1 MTEKTTRLMV
11 ALDVPE
17 LETALTLVDRLGD
30 QVEWYKV
37 GKQLF
42 THYGPK
48 VLEELRTRGR
58 KVFLDMKFHDIPNT
72 VAQAIRSAALIGAD
86 IINVHASGGPA
97 MLAAAAEAGRETGKT
112 VIAVTVLTS
121 MDAEQLAAIGIQA
134 TPAEQVL
141 RLARLTQEAGLPGV
155 VCSALELPMLRREF
169 GTDFLTLVPGIRP
182 AGAAAGDQKRIMTPV
197 QAAAAGA
204 SYIIVGRPIV
214 AAPDPAAAA
223 QAVLAE
229 LETVGYAD

>member
-1 MTEKTTRLMV
+1 
-11 ALDVPE
+11 
-17 LETALTLVDRLGD
+17 
-30 QVEWYKV
+30 
-37 GKQLF
+37 
-42 THYGPK
+42 
-48 VLEELRTRGR
+48 
-58 KVFLDMKFHDIPNT
+58 FHDIPNT

-121 MDAEQLAAIGIQA
+121 MDAEQLQAIGIQA

-141 RLARLTQEAGLPGV
+141 RLARLTQAAGLPGV

-169 GTDFLTLVPGIRP
+169 GSDFLTLVPGIRP
-182 AGAAAGDQKRIMTPV
+182 AGAAAGDQKRIMTPA

-204 SYIIVGRPIV
+204 NYIIVGRPIV
-214 AAPDPAAAA
+214 AAPDPATAA
-223 QAVLAE
+223 QAVLEE
-229 LETVGYAD
+229 LHSVS

>member
-169 GTDFLTLVPGIRP
+169 GPDFLTLVPGIRP
-182 AGAAAGDQKRIMTPV
+182 AGAAAGDQKRIMTPA

>member
-1 MTEKTTRLMV
+1 MV

-17 LETALTLVDRLGD
+17 LNLALELVDRLGD

-42 THYGPK
+42 THYGPM
-48 VLEELRTRGR
+48 VLKELKSCGR

-121 MDAEQLAAIGIQA
+121 MDAEQLQALGIQA

-141 RLARLTQEAGLPGV
+141 RLARLTQAAGLPGV

-169 GTDFLTLVPGIRP
+169 GPNFLTLVPGIRP
-182 AGAAAGDQKRIMTPV
+182 AGAAAGDQKRIMTPA

-204 SYIIVGRPIV
+204 NYIIVGRPIV
-214 AAPDPAAAA
+214 AAPDPATAA

-229 LETVGYAD
+229 LHSVS

>member
-1 MTEKTTRLMV
+1 MTEKTRLMV

-17 LETALTLVDRLGD
+17 LNVALELVDRLGD

-42 THYGPK
+42 THYGPV
-48 VLEELRTRGR
+48 VLKELKSRGR
-58 KVFLDMKFHDIPNT
+58 NVFLDMKFHDIPNT

-121 MDAEQLAAIGIQA
+121 MDAEQLQALGILA

-141 RLARLTQEAGLPGV
+141 RLARLTQAAGLPGV

-169 GTDFLTLVPGIRP
+169 GSDFLTLVPGIRP
-182 AGAAAGDQKRIMTPV
+182 AGAAAGDQKRIMTPA

-204 SYIIVGRPIV
+204 NYIIVGRPIV
-214 AAPDPAAAA
+214 AAPDPATAA

-229 LETVGYAD
+229 LRLVS

>member
-1 MTEKTTRLMV
+1 MTEKTRLMV

-17 LETALTLVDRLGD
+17 LNVALELVDRLGD

-42 THYGPK
+42 THYGPV
-48 VLEELRTRGR
+48 VLKELKSRGR
-58 KVFLDMKFHDIPNT
+58 NVFLDMKFHDIPNT

-121 MDAEQLAAIGIQA
+121 MDAEQLQALGIQA

-141 RLARLTQEAGLPGV
+141 RLARLTQAAGLPGV

-169 GTDFLTLVPGIRP
+169 GSDFLTLVPGIRP
-182 AGAAAGDQKRIMTPV
+182 AGAAAGDQKRIMTPA

-204 SYIIVGRPIV
+204 NYIIVGRPIV
-214 AAPDPAAAA
+214 AAPDPATAA
-223 QAVLAE
+223 QAVLEE
-229 LETVGYAD
+229 LHSVS

>member
-1 MTEKTTRLMV
+1 MTEKTRLMV

-17 LETALTLVDRLGD
+17 LNVALELVDRLGD

-42 THYGPK
+42 THYGPV
-48 VLEELRTRGR
+48 VLKELKSRGR
-58 KVFLDMKFHDIPNT
+58 NVFLDMKFHDIPNT

-121 MDAEQLAAIGIQA
+121 MDAEQLQALGILA

-141 RLARLTQEAGLPGV
+141 RLARLTQAAGLPGV

-169 GTDFLTLVPGIRP
+169 GSDFLTLVPGIRP
-182 AGAAAGDQKRIMTPV
+182 AGAAAGDQKRIMTPA

-204 SYIIVGRPIV
+204 NYIIVGRPIV
-214 AAPDPAAAA
+214 AAPDPATAA

-229 LETVGYAD
+229 LRSVS

>member
-1 MTEKTTRLMV
+1 MTDKTRLMV

-30 QVEWYKV
+30 QVQWYKV

-48 VLEELRTRGR
+48 VLEELRARGR

-97 MLAAAAEAGRETGKT
+97 MLTAAAEAGRETGKT

-169 GTDFLTLVPGIRP
+169 GPDFLTLVPGIRP
-182 AGAAAGDQKRIMTPV
+182 AGAAAGDQKRIMTPA

-229 LETVGYAD
+229 LETVG

>member
-1 MTEKTTRLMV
+1 MTEKTRLMV

-17 LETALTLVDRLGD
+17 LNTALELVERLGD

-42 THYGPK
+42 THYGPR
-48 VLEELRTRGR
+48 VLQELKARGR

-72 VAQAIRSAALIGAD
+72 VAQAIRSAAMIGAD

-112 VIAVTVLTS
+112 IIAVTVLTS
-121 MDAEQLAAIGIQA
+121 MDSEQLHAIGIQV

-141 RLARLTQEAGLPGV
+141 RLAKLTQAAGLPGV

-169 GTDFLTLVPGIRP
+169 GPDFLTLVPGIRP
-182 AGAAAGDQKRIMTPV
+182 AGSAAGDQKRIMTPA

-229 LETVGYAD
+229 LETVQ

>member
-134 TPAEQVL
+134 TPAKQVL

-169 GTDFLTLVPGIRP
+169 GADFLTLVPGIRP

>member
-1 MTEKTTRLMV
+1 MIDETRLMV

-17 LETALTLVDRLGD
+17 LNLALELVDRLGD

-42 THYGPK
+42 THYGPM
-48 VLEELRTRGR
+48 VLKELKSCGR

-121 MDAEQLAAIGIQA
+121 MDAEQLQALGIQA

-141 RLARLTQEAGLPGV
+141 RLARLTQAAGLPGV

-169 GTDFLTLVPGIRP
+169 GPNFLTLVPGIRP
-182 AGAAAGDQKRIMTPV
+182 AGAAAGDQKRIMTPA

-204 SYIIVGRPIV
+204 NYIIVGRPIV
-214 AAPDPAAAA
+214 AAPDPATAA

-229 LETVGYAD
+229 LHSVS